1 MLEHAL
7 PYIIMAV
14 VVLIVAWR
22 EGSRLYKNHL
32 IIRKVQKDADDA
44 RYDRSIEAVNNL
56 TVVFKKWTAAQ
67 NDEDAKKLLAGTLK
81 ACEAI
86 AAATVDLKEAV
97 KNFQT
102 LVTGPGRQ
110 AGYPEDNVKP
120 PATEDEA
127 ELAAVSFEAMLRGIP
142 VAQAEGEARDAA
154 EKKMMISATELGMA
168 E

>member
-1 MLEHAL
+1 MPRRSAT
-7 PYIIMAV
+7 
-14 VVLIVAWR
+14 
-22 EGSRLYKNHL
+22 
-32 IIRKVQKDADDA
+32 
-44 RYDRSIEAVNNL
+44 RSIAS
-56 TVVFKKWTAAQ
+56 TTAFFRPASSSTSR
-67 NDEDAKKLLAGTLK
+67 NSWR
-81 ACEAI
+81 AI